1 MTHETI
7 DPENADAA
15 ARDGTE
21 KVAALLAPRNVV
33 IVGASDRPGSW
44 TARVWR
50 NLHRYKYDK
59 PIYPLNPKREEIWE
73 VACYKAMADLPE
85 PPDHLVVLVPA
96 KAVPGVLRDGA
107 AAGARSV
114 TVFTSG
120 FDEIGDEEG
129 RALGDAL
136 REAINETGLAVS
148 GPNCLGNI
156 AARSA
161 LMTMPDD
168 RLQRMA
174 PGPVSIVGQSG
185 GLAMAIKRTLEDRGI
200 QTGYVV
206 TSGNETGL
214 TTADYIRFFTGDPDT
229 KVIISYLEAVH
240 DREGFLSACR
250 AARAAGKPV
259 VVMKLGTSEAG
270 RGAALAHTGALA
282 GSIAAFD
289 AVAGAAGAI
298 RVGTLDDAVEVAEYL
313 LHARLPEGTGLG
325 AITFSG
331 GLRGLMLDAAER
343 NGLAFTPLSERSQA
357 ALERMLGA
365 GSAVGNPLDGG
376 FGVLTSKETY
386 LRSIETMLADPGV
399 DILLLQEEL
408 MREPGSQRKEEYLRM
423 AEGLA
428 REAGKPIAYVS
439 MISYGMNDYSRAL
452 RAELPHLPFLQEVD
466 KSLRAIGAVM
476 SYAEGAPGGGDS
488 GRAPTD
494 VERAAAE
501 KIRERVRGADGPVAL
516 SEPDSKALLAA
527 YGIGV
532 PPERVVRDAQS
543 AAAAARE
550 MGFPVVLKAVS
561 AALAHKTEAGAVLVG
576 LTGEDEVRDGFETI
590 MKNAAKAAPDAALD
604 GVLVA
609 KAVTDGLELA
619 LGISNDPE
627 VGPVVMFGQ
636 GGIGLELFGDVAF
649 ASPDLD
655 REGAAALIG
664 RTKAAR
670 LLDGYRGQGPF
681 DRAATEAALVALGRI
696 ARDLPDVI
704 EAVDVNP
711 FVALPGAGGGLALD
725 GLVVLRGR

>member
-1 MTHETI
+1 MATETT
-7 DPENADAA
+7 EAEAKDAA
-15 ARDGTE
+15 ANGAE

-50 NLHRYKYDK
+50 NLHRYDFPH
-59 PIYPLNPKREEIWE
+59 PIFPLNPKREEIWD
-73 VACYKAMADLPE
+73 VRCYKAMADLPE

-96 KAVPGVLRDGA
+96 KAVAGVLRDGA
-107 AAGARSV
+107 AAGARSA

-136 REAINETGLAVS
+136 RAAIGETGLAVS

-168 RLQRMA
+168 RPQRME

-206 TSGNETGL
+206 TSGNEVGL

-229 KVIISYLEAVH
+229 RIILSYLEGIH
-240 DREGFLSACR
+240 DRDGFLSACR

-298 RVGTLDDAVEVAEYL
+298 RVGTLDDMVEVTEYL
-313 LHARLPEGTGLG
+313 LHAALPKGGGLG

-343 NGLAFTPLSERSQA
+343 NGLAFTPLAERSQA
-357 ALERMLGA
+357 TLEGMLGA

-386 LRSIETMLADPGV
+386 LRTIETMLADPGV
-399 DILLLQEEL
+399 DVLILQEEL
-408 MREPGSQRKEEYLRM
+408 MREPGSKRKEEYLAM
-423 AEGLA
+423 AEGIA
-428 REAGKPIAYVS
+428 QKAEKPIAYVS
-439 MISYGMNDYSRAL
+439 MISYGMNDYSRTM
-452 RAELPHLPFLQEVD
+452 REGLPHLPFLQEVD
-466 KSLRAIGAVM
+466 KSLRALKAVI
-476 SYAEGAPGGGDS
+476 SYAGGAPGGGDS

-494 VERAAAE
+494 AERAAAE
-501 KIRERVRGADGPVAL
+501 KVRARASGAEGPVTL
-516 SEPDSKALLAA
+516 SEPESKALLAA
-527 YGIGV
+527 YGIGL
-532 PPERVVRDAQS
+532 PPERLATDADS
-543 AAAAARE
+543 AVAAARE
-550 MGFPVVLKAVS
+550 IGFPVVLKAVS
-561 AALAHKTEAGAVLVG
+561 AELAHKTEAGAVLVG
-576 LTGEDEVRDGFETI
+576 LADEDAVRAGFDTV
-590 MKNAAKAAPDAALD
+590 MGNVAKAAPDVALD
-604 GVLVA
+604 GILVA
-609 KAVTDGLELA
+609 KVVPGGLELA
-619 LGISNDPE
+619 LGIHNDAE
-627 VGPVVMFGQ
+627 AGPVVMFGQ
-636 GGIGLELFGDVAF
+636 GGVGLELFGDVAF
-649 ASPDLD
+649 AAPDLD
-655 REGAAALIG
+655 REAAAALIG

-670 LLDGYRGQGPF
+670 LLDGFRGQNSF
-681 DRAATEAALVALGRI
+681 DRAAVEGALVALGRI
-696 ARDLPDVI
+696 ARDLSDVI

-711 FVALPGAGGGLALD
+711 FVALPGGGGGAALD
-725 GLVVLRGR
+725 GLVVLQGR